1 MLVSVVEMAA
11 RDVVETART
20 EDDASVIE
28 IRDSGA
34 VVVFVSVLVCTEV
47 VFSTTDV
54 DVLVYRRIN
63 CYSHTV

>member
-1 MLVSVVEMAA
+1 MAA